1 MSHAR
6 TVSSVDS
13 IRESVPSSWRAVH
26 MPSWLSHQDGAFRN
40 ARGETL
46 SYVTLFPPVKTP
58 LRGIVLFLHGLG
70 EHSRRYFHLYEQLC
84 EHGFGTIAYDL
95 HSHGESDSGRHKL
108 RVHAEKFQH
117 FVDDTNEFIAYAKQN
132 LLPELLPEPYN
143 LSPSALPLIF
153 AGTSFG
159 TLVGLHTLL
168 SEKHAFDGVVLVSPA
183 ISVEWTPILRIQSI
197 FARPMSVILP
207 KVRAVSATRAEFIC
221 RDPAFLEDFAND
233 PLTRLENMTL
243 RMGAQSLRACNAL
256 QKEKRFT
263 ERSSAFCS
271 LPILFMMGSADK
283 VTSLSL
289 AVQFFEKLENE
300 DKQFKVF
307 DGMYHALFDDP
318 EKDEVFDFM
327 LQWLETRFPELKE
340 DVAANPEIITRADEV
355 TGVRIP

>member
-1 MSHAR
+1 MSFSQAR

-40 ARGETL
+40 ARGESL
-46 SYVTLFPPVKTP
+46 SYVALFPPVKTP
-58 LRGIVLFLHGLG
+58 LRGIVVFLHGLG
-70 EHSRRYFHLYEQLC
+70 EHSRR
-84 EHGFGTIAYDL
+84 
-95 HSHGESDSGRHKL
+95 HGESGSGRHKM
-108 RVHAEKFQH
+108 RAHAEKFQH

-132 LLPELLPEPYN
+132 LLPELLPPESID
-143 LSPSALPLIF
+143 LDVPLIL

-159 TLVGLHTLL
+159 TLVALHTLL
-168 SEKHAFDGVVLVSPA
+168 SEKHAFSSVVLVSPA
-183 ISVEWTPILRIQSI
+183 ISVEWTPLLRIQAF
-197 FARPMSVILP
+197 FARPMATLLP
-207 KVRAVSATRAEFIC
+207 KVRAVPATKSDFIC

-233 PLTRLENMTL
+233 PLTISENMTL
-243 RMGAQSLRACNAL
+243 RMGAQSLKACNAL
-256 QKEKRFT
+256 QKETRFV
-263 ERSSAFCS
+263 EPQSSFCS
-271 LPILFMMGSADK
+271 LPVLFMMGSADK

-327 LQWLETRFPELKE
+327 LQWLETRFPAPDRQREE
-340 DVAANPEIITRADEV
+340 RAVSPASGRAD
-355 TGVRIP
+355 GVSSVQ